1 LKSKKTEDTEDTL
14 RRKDSVE
21 VGTIGGTAGVAARS
35 KVSRANVV
43 LIAIETQPKNCDTEV

>member
-1 LKSKKTEDTEDTL
+1 MKAEDTEDTL

-21 VGTIGGTAGVAARS
+21 VRTIGGTAGVAARS